1 MIFSSMKRKSRI
13 SPGWALVVFGVKTR
27 AGATL
32 DPMSIR
38 IRSQDAVAVII
49 RIPKMSRILGE

>member
-1 MIFSSMKRKSRI
+1 MKRKSRI
-13 SPGWALVVFGVKTR
+13 SPGGASVVFGMKTR
-27 AGATL
+27 AGAPL

-38 IRSQDAVAVII
+38 IRSQDAIAVIM